1 MVTDVRVVQDMFD
14 EFKKEFDAQND
25 RREFLVK
32 ASRDITGLSKK
43 VIFLLHRIMNE
54 DAQDASAQSK
64 RASES
69 GMAKLREVQAVYA
82 KIKVELQGDLFWRHH
97 RAISP
102 SLQEYVEATSFAWYL
117 GHSTLVS
124 FNQVQQELSDENGVP
139 VCVRLNAVNMPSL
152 LQFFPLPLEDYL
164 CGLSDLTGE
173 LMRLAISG
181 IARKGGRDRARK
193 ICVIVRKCKTELEKC
208 APHVKEVRKKQAV
221 ATESLAKIEDAVY
234 ATVIRTSEYDL
245 SDEILDCIISRS
257 VSTGHGGNIQGSGRH
272 FCSGNAHEDD

>member
-1 MVTDVRVVQDMFD
+1 MATSDVRMIQDMFD
-14 EFKKEFDAQND
+14 GFKKEFDAQND
-25 RREFLVK
+25 RRESLIK
-32 ASRDITGLSKK
+32 ASRDITNLSKK

-54 DAQDASAQSK
+54 DVQDASALSK

-69 GMAKLREVQAVYA
+69 GMEKLREVQALYA
-82 KIKVELQGDLFWRHH
+82 KIKMELQGDLFWRHH

-124 FNQVQQELSDENGVP
+124 FSQVQQELSDENGVP
-139 VCVRLNAVNMPSL
+139 
-152 LQFFPLPLEDYL
+152 FFPLPLEDYL

-181 IARKGGRDRARK
+181 IARKGGRDRARQ
-193 ICVIVRKCKTELEKC
+193 ICGIVRECRTELGKC
-208 APHVKEVRKKQAV
+208 APLVKEVRKKQAV
-221 ATESLAKIEDAVY
+221 AAESLAKIEDAVY

-245 SDEILDCIISRS
+245 SDEILDGIISRS
-257 VSTGHGGNIQGSGRH
+257 ISTSCGGNFQGSGRH
-272 FCSGNAHEDD
+272 FCGDERDDD

>member
-1 MVTDVRVVQDMFD
+1 MVPVTDVRVVQDMFD

-25 RREFLVK
+25 RRESLIK
-32 ASRDITGLSKK
+32 ASRDITSLSKK

-54 DAQDASAQSK
+54 DAQDPSAQSK

-69 GMAKLREVQAVYA
+69 GMAKLREVRAIYA
-82 KIKVELQGDLFWRHH
+82 KIKVELQSDLFWRHH

-102 SLQEYVEATSFAWYL
+102 CLQEYVEAISFAWYL

-139 VCVRLNAVNMPSL
+139 
-152 LQFFPLPLEDYL
+152 FFPLPLEDYL

-181 IARKGGRDRARK
+181 IARRGGRDRARK
-193 ICVIVRKCKTELEKC
+193 ICVIVRECKTELDKC
-208 APHVKEVRKKQAV
+208 APHVREVRKKQAV
-221 ATESLAKIEDAVY
+221 AAESLAKIEDAVY

-257 VSTGHGGNIQGSGRH
+257 ISAGHGGNSQGSGRH
-272 FCSGNAHEDD
+272 FCSDNAREDD

>member
-1 MVTDVRVVQDMFD
+1 MFD

-25 RREFLVK
+25 RRESLIK

-54 DAQDASAQSK
+54 DTQDASAQYK

-69 GMAKLREVQAVYA
+69 GMAKLREVQAIYA

-102 SLQEYVEATSFAWYL
+102 SLQEYVEAISFAWYL

-139 VCVRLNAVNMPSL
+139 
-152 LQFFPLPLEDYL
+152 FFPLPLEDYL

-193 ICVIVRKCKTELEKC
+193 ICVIVRECKTELEKC
-208 APHVKEVRKKQAV
+208 APYVKEVRKKQAV